1 MVGLHPTALE
11 RIWMYSLKMKIKSII
26 QMSCS
31 TFVRALR
38 QLTPVFACFGILG
51 LLAGCAAGP
60 ESHVVSAPPPPA
72 PTRSVTTTTT
82 TTTPDT
88 VPAVLVGNPARVT
101 YATATPGATTTIV
114 TEAPPALQQEVV
126 LAQPSPSDVWIAG
139 YWSWRNSR
147 YEWIAGHWELPPNSS
162 SVWVAPTW
170 QQQGNGYKFTEGYW
184 N

>member
-1 MVGLHPTALE
+1 
-11 RIWMYSLKMKIKSII
+11 
-26 QMSCS
+26 
-31 TFVRALR
+31 
-38 QLTPVFACFGILG
+38 
-51 LLAGCAAGP
+51 
-60 ESHVVSAPPPPA
+60 
-72 PTRSVTTTTT
+72 VTTTTT

-88 VPAVLVGNPARVT
+88 VPAVLVGNPVRVT